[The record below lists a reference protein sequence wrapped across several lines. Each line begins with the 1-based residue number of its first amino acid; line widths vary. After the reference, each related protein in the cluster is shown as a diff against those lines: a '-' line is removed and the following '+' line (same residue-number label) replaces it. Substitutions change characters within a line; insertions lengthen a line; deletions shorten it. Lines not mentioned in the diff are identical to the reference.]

1 MAKKTKK
8 RRVGA
13 ERVESHVNTN
23 NARGMSSYTGVFDFK
38 KLKKKPEIFKITRG
52 KSNRF
57 NIIPFEIKSDLFPK
71 VASGDLEVGDLHYAM
86 EYYVHKNV
94 NKTKDIL
101 CLQKNYGKP
110 CTLCDEA
117 RNLWDEHNETGS
129 EKTKKL
135 AINLGAKRRASY
147 NVKPVTGE
155 DRGKIMFYE
164 ASTFIFGDEL
174 ADAAKECS
182 DGEGVIAFYET
193 EDEGKI
199 VKFFAPEDKKKPF
212 KQFSFIDRKK
222 PVLDSDIDKAFS
234 WDEALVLMTNKEIK
248 EFYFGDDDEVSDDE
262 DEEEEL
268 DDDDEEEEEEGDE
281 PDDDDSD
288 EDDDEEEDE
297 ENTSDDDDS
306 DGEDDDD
313 SDEDE
318 EEEEEEEE
326 EPVKKKKKVK
336 SNSKKKTSSTTSHSK
351 AAPKKKSSKGKCPEG
366 FKFGPEYGKHPEC
379 DDCDLEIACYK
390 AKKAKKK

>member
-1 MAKKTKK
+1 MATKK
-8 RRVGA
+8 KKSRKVGS

-38 KLKKKPEIFKITRG
+38 KLKKKPEVFKVTRG

-71 VASGDLEVGDLHYAM
+71 VASGDLEVGDLHYSM

-110 CTLCDEA
+110 CALCDASRE
-117 RNLWDEHNETGS
+117 LWDEYNESGS

-135 AINLGAKRRASY
+135 AINLGAKRRAVY

-155 DRGKIMFYE
+155 DKGKIMFFD

-174 ADAAKECS
+174 ADAAKECA
-182 DGEGVIAFYET
+182 DGEGVIAFYEV

-199 VKFFAPEDKKKPF
+199 VKFLVPEDKKKQF

-222 PVLDSDIDKAFS
+222 PVPDSDIDKAFS

-248 EFYFGDDDEVSDDE
+248 EFYFGEDDEVSDDE
-262 DEEEEL
+262 DEEEL
-268 DDDDEEEEEEGDE
+268 DDEEEEEEEGDE

-297 ENTSDDDDS
+297 EDDADDDDS
-306 DGEDDDD
+306 DGEDDEDD
-313 SDEDE
+313 DEDDD
-318 EEEEEEEE
+318 EEE
-326 EPVKKKKKVK
+326 EPVVAKKKVK
-336 SNSKKKTSSTTSHSK
+336 KSNKKKTSSTTSHSK
-351 AAPKKKSSKGKCPEG
+351 SSPKKKSSKSKCPED
-366 FKFGPEYGKHPEC
+366 FKFGPDYGKHPEC
-379 DDCDLEIACYK
+379 DDCDLEMACYK